1 MSLRPRRPMATLIK
15 AFPYL
20 PQDQFFLSLGTFVL
34 NEPPNQNTLP
44 SPLLTGFSWS
54 FRLQV
59 RCHLL

>member
-1 MSLRPRRPMATLIK
+1 MAMLIK
-15 AFPYL
+15 AFLYL
-20 PQDQFFLSLGTFVL
+20 PQDQFFLSLGTFAL

>member
-1 MSLRPRRPMATLIK
+1 MVMLIK

-20 PQDQFFLSLGTFVL
+20 PQDQFFLSLGTL
-34 NEPPNQNTLP
+34 ASNEPPNQNTLP